1 LRRPTIADIA
11 QRAGVTKAA
20 VSFALNGQPGV
31 SAATR
36 ERILAIAEE
45 IGFQPSSAARAL
57 TAGRAGA
64 FGLVIDRP
72 ARTLGIEPFFMQ
84 LISGIQAELTQH
96 HVTLLFTMATDTG
109 DEIEMYRQWWAQ
121 RRVDGVFV
129 VDLQMDDRR
138 IAELEK
144 LHMPAVVVGT
154 PRGSGS
160 LPAVWQDDRAAME
173 TVVSHLAGLGHERI
187 ARVGGFGRY
196 WHSALRT
203 EAFADIAAAAGLR
216 AESVEADYSTTGG
229 AEATRTLLES
239 EHPPTA
245 IVYDSDVMAVAG
257 LGMAQRMGVSVPS
270 GLSIVSWDDSVLCEL
285 VHPAVT
291 ALRRDI
297 AAAGAAAARLLL
309 DVADGGHPADFAE
322 PAPALQVRDSS
333 GLDVSVTALRGE
345 GDRDSLLPRSLWL
358 VLPLSGRLLAHRTEG
373 EMVSFVWAPWGM
385 G

>member
-1 LRRPTIADIA
+1 MRRPTIADIA

-36 ERILAIAEE
+36 ERILGIAEE

-84 LISGIQAELTQH
+84 LISGIQAELMQR
-96 HVTLLFTMATDTG
+96 HVMLLFTMATDTG

-121 RRVDGVFV
+121 HRVDGVFV

-160 LPAVWQDDRAAME
+160 LPAVWPDDRAAME

-196 WHSALRT
+196 WHSALRAQ
-203 EAFADIAAAAGLR
+203 AFADIAAAAGLQ
-216 AESVEADYSTTGG
+216 AESVEADYSAAGG
-229 AEATRTLLES
+229 AEATRALLES
-239 EHPPTA
+239 GHPPAA

-270 GLSIVSWDDSVLCEL
+270 GLSVVSWDDSVLCEL

-297 AAAGAAAARLLL
+297 AATGAAAARLLL

-322 PAPALQVRDSS
+322 PAPVLQVRDSS
-333 GLDVSVTALRGE
+333 GLDVSVTA
-345 GDRDSLLPRSLWL
+345 
-358 VLPLSGRLLAHRTEG
+358 
-373 EMVSFVWAPWGM
+373 
-385 G
+385 

>member
-11 QRAGVTKAA
+11 RRAGVTKAA

-36 ERILAIAEE
+36 ARILAIAEE

-84 LISGIQAELTQH
+84 LISGIQAELTRH

-109 DEIEMYRQWWAQ
+109 DEIEMYRRWWAQ
-121 RRVDGVFV
+121 HRVDGVFV

-138 IAELEK
+138 IAELER

-160 LPAVWQDDRAAME
+160 LPAVWQDDRVAMK
-173 TVVSHLAGLGHERI
+173 TVVSHLAGLGHEQI

-216 AESVEADYSTTGG
+216 AESVQADYSATGG

-270 GLSIVSWDDSVLCEL
+270 GLSVVSWDDSVLCEL

-297 AAAGAAAARLLL
+297 TAAGAVAARLLL

-333 GLDVSVTALRGE
+333 GLDVSVTA
-345 GDRDSLLPRSLWL
+345 
-358 VLPLSGRLLAHRTEG
+358 
-373 EMVSFVWAPWGM
+373 
-385 G
+385 